1 MKTRFAYWWSTS
13 PPCKR
18 FHQCANFV
26 FMSVLEHK
34 AKHHKV
40 RFVQKVLFAVES
52 QDKPGVLSRLLNK
65 MKLPA
70 VVAGARVRSPSNFL
84 ACEGEQPV

>member
-1 MKTRFAYWWSTS
+1 MPQAEHTAEHIWTRITS
-13 PPCKR
+13 SEPPT
-18 FHQCANFV
+18 
-26 FMSVLEHK
+26 HK

-40 RFVQKVLFAVES
+40 CFVQKVLFAVDS